1 MHLDRC
7 TDRRTLHLN
16 VMTEFI
22 TPPPDLLQQWI
33 DECSDVK
40 EPFFVHIANQAAKWG
55 YLQHEK
61 SLLDAM
67 HSIVSP
73 IDFEPDDD
81 DD

>member
-1 MHLDRC
+1 
-7 TDRRTLHLN
+7 
-16 VMTEFI
+16 
-22 TPPPDLLQQWI
+22 LQQWI

-67 HSIVSP
+67 HSIVPP
-73 IDFEPDDD
+73 IDFELDDD

>member
-1 MHLDRC
+1 M
-7 TDRRTLHLN
+7 TD
-16 VMTEFI
+16 FI

-40 EPFFVHIANQAAKWG
+40 EPFLVHIANQAAKWG

-67 HSIVSP
+67 HSIVPP